1 VQILPLGYLSKK
13 RGGAAIEQSTSYQ
26 IAEIKRIHIYIIT
39 KERIIMEEQKAKRTR
54 RTPEQMIEA
63 IEAKMQKLTQEI
75 EAIEEKRMATNQEF
89 DQRVEAVKGKIA
101 AMEQRKKEILAPK
114 PPRKPRKTKKQ
125 KIAEIVKQ
133 AQKSGMKPEQIAEA
147 LGVNIED

>member
-1 VQILPLGYLSKK
+1 
-13 RGGAAIEQSTSYQ
+13 
-26 IAEIKRIHIYIIT
+26 
-39 KERIIMEEQKAKRTR
+39 MEEQKAKRTR
-54 RTPEQMIEA
+54 RTPEQMIEE

>member
-1 VQILPLGYLSKK
+1 
-13 RGGAAIEQSTSYQ
+13 
-26 IAEIKRIHIYIIT
+26 
-39 KERIIMEEQKAKRTR
+39 MEEQKAKRTR
-54 RTPEQMIEA
+54 RTPEQMIEE

-89 DQRVEAVKGKIA
+89 DQKVEAVKGKIA

-114 PPRKPRKTKKQ
+114 PPRKPRKTKNQ

-147 LGVNIED
+147 LGVNIKD

>member
-1 VQILPLGYLSKK
+1 
-13 RGGAAIEQSTSYQ
+13 
-26 IAEIKRIHIYIIT
+26 
-39 KERIIMEEQKAKRTR
+39 MEEQKAKRTR
-54 RTPEQMIEA
+54 RTPEQMIEE

-89 DQRVEAVKGKIA
+89 DQKVEAVKGKIA

-114 PPRKPRKTKKQ
+114 PPRKPRKTMKQ

>member
-1 VQILPLGYLSKK
+1 
-13 RGGAAIEQSTSYQ
+13 
-26 IAEIKRIHIYIIT
+26 
-39 KERIIMEEQKAKRTR
+39 MEEQKAKRTR
-54 RTPEQMIEA
+54 RTPEQMIEE

-89 DQRVEAVKGKIA
+89 DQKVEAVKGKIA
-101 AMEQRKKEILAPK
+101 AWEQRKKEILAPK

>member
-1 VQILPLGYLSKK
+1 
-13 RGGAAIEQSTSYQ
+13 
-26 IAEIKRIHIYIIT
+26 
-39 KERIIMEEQKAKRTR
+39 MEEQKAKRTR
-54 RTPEQMIEA
+54 RTPEQMIEE

-89 DQRVEAVKGKIA
+89 DQKVEAVKGKIA
-101 AMEQRKKEILAPK
+101 TMEQRKKEILAPK

>member
-1 VQILPLGYLSKK
+1 
-13 RGGAAIEQSTSYQ
+13 
-26 IAEIKRIHIYIIT
+26 
-39 KERIIMEEQKAKRTR
+39 MEEQKAKRTR
-54 RTPEQMIEA
+54 RTPEQMIEE

-89 DQRVEAVKGKIA
+89 DQKVEAVKGKIA

-114 PPRKPRKTKKQ
+114 PPRNPRKTKKQ